1 MVVGGFAIIL
11 CVWYPGI
18 MWSCRILPSAILE
31 PTLAQPW
38 GWWWQAVLVFGSAN
52 FCNAMQ
58 CQLVSWCHSGTA
70 QNEKLEPL
78 VHFGRAK
85 VVGWES
91 WVKPQLVQM
100 VHALRVVMTHWC

>member
-1 MVVGGFAIIL
+1 MHVDIVGG
-11 CVWYPGI
+11 
-18 MWSCRILPSAILE
+18 
-31 PTLAQPW
+31 
-38 GWWWQAVLVFGSAN
+38 GWWVCHNSVCVVSGYYVVVSHPALCYTRAHTGSTLGLVVASCPGFWVSQLL
-52 FCNAMQ
+52 Q

-91 WVKPQLVQM
+91 WVKPQLV
-100 VHALRVVMTHWC
+100 